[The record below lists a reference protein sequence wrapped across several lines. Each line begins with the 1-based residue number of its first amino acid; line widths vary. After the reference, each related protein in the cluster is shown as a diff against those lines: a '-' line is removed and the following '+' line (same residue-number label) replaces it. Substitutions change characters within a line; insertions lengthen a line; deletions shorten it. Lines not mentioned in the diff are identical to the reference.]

1 MHDTPEP
8 INSSPSSHGIVM
20 VNTISGGLL
29 QQRTV
34 HGDTDTNSD
43 RTHAIASV
51 RANSRL
57 IRLSGHVN
65 KYGAVMMVDSGSTG
79 DFISE
84 VYVKQHKLPVK
95 SYHDSKTVWLADG
108 TQHVV
113 REYTTCRISIGGL
126 TESLELAI
134 IPLVGYDVVLGVP
147 WLQRHNPDINWTSY
161 TISVNS
167 CGEQYQLPLVGNTE
181 SPPV

>member
-8 INSSPSSHGIVM
+8 INNSPSPHGIVM
-20 VNTISGGLL
+20 VNTISGELL

-43 RTHAIASV
+43 RTHVIASV
-51 RANSRL
+51 RASGRL
-57 IRLSGHVN
+57 IKLSGQVN
-65 KYGAVMMVDSGSTG
+65 KCGAAMMVDSGSTG

-95 SYHDSKTVWLADG
+95 TYHDSKTVWLADG
-108 TQHVV
+108 TQHMV
-113 REYTTCRISIGGL
+113 REYALCCVSIGGL
-126 TESLELAI
+126 SESVELAI

-147 WLQRHNPDINWTSY
+147 WLQRHNPNINWTS
-161 TISVNS
+161 
-167 CGEQYQLPLVGNTE
+167 
-181 SPPV
+181 

>member
-1 MHDTPEP
+1 MYDTPEP
-8 INSSPSSHGIVM
+8 INSSPSSHGIAT
-20 VNTISGGLL
+20 VNTISGELL

-65 KYGAVMMVDSGSTG
+65 KYGAVMMVDSGSAG

-108 TQHVV
+108 NHDGG
-113 REYTTCRISIGGL
+113 RE
-126 TESLELAI
+126 
-134 IPLVGYDVVLGVP
+134 
-147 WLQRHNPDINWTSY
+147 H
-161 TISVNS
+161 
-167 CGEQYQLPLVGNTE
+167 
-181 SPPV
+181 